1 MPVVG
6 LGVELGVGAFAA
18 VLGVAAFAVLR
29 VAAFAVLGVAA
40 FGAELLVLGVA
51 ALAADAAVAALGAEL
66 LVLGVAALAAFA
78 VLGVGFGCGMLAI
91 TDSHDA
97 SLSIREYSSPVTDK
111 HAQTVTRTR
120 SHSHT

>member
-1 MPVVG
+1 MVG

-51 ALAADAAVAALGAEL
+51 ALAAVAALGAEL

-91 TDSHDA
+91 TDSHYA